1 MSATLEAASHRRT
14 VWLLAWP
21 LILSN
26 LTVPLLGL
34 VDTAVMGHLPDTRY
48 LGAVTLGA
56 TLFSFLY
63 WGFGFL
69 RMGTTGLAAQR
80 AGADDANGQR
90 LVLAQALGLGAV
102 IGIGLLA
109 LQVPLIRVGLW
120 LLDGSAEVS
129 HLAEV
134 YARIRMWSAPAV
146 LANYALLGW
155 FLGLGNSRYIL
166 LLMLTNN
173 LVNIVLD
180 LVFVLGLGMTVGGVA
195 LASVIADYSAL
206 ALGLWLARGV
216 MQRIGGTLP
225 GAELLRIG
233 AYRQLVAVNSALFVR
248 TLCLLFAMAFFTSQ
262 SARQGDLL
270 LAANAVLLQFVVL
283 ASYGLDGFAH
293 ATESLVG
300 RAIGR
305 KDPALFR
312 SQVRA
317 ATEWSILLTLCLS
330 LSYWVGGQALIAGLT
345 GIDAVRTTAAIYL
358 PWVIVMPLVAMWSY
372 LLDGIFI
379 GATRTRAMRDTML
392 AAVLFAYLP
401 AWYVTTGL
409 GNHGL
414 WLALTL
420 FLLAR
425 SALLGGVFLREWRQ
439 RRWFAQETPADGAL
453 SSRSRESRQ
462 PSSRDSTES
471 THPAPARSDR
481 QPVPVA
487 KSRSAHLRSAAD
499 ARHDRPDSGR

>member
-1 MSATLEAASHRRT
+1 LKQGTRPASHRRT

-34 VDTAVMGHLPDTRY
+34 VDTAVMGHLPDSRY

-56 TLFSFLY
+56 TVFSVLY

-80 AGADDANGQR
+80 TGAADADGQR
-90 LVLAQALGLGAV
+90 RVLAQALALGAA
-102 IGIGLLA
+102 IGGLLLV
-109 LQVPLIRVGLW
+109 LQTPLVRLGLW
-120 LLDGSAEVS
+120 LLDGSAEVTA
-129 HLAEV
+129 LAET

-166 LLMLTNN
+166 LLMVTNN

-180 LVFVLGLGMTVGGVA
+180 LVFVLGLGWSVGGVA

-206 ALGLWLARGV
+206 GLGLWLAAGLLR
-216 MQRIGGTLP
+216 RIGGSFS
-225 GAELLRIG
+225 GRELLRLH
-233 AYRQLVAVNSALFVR
+233 AYRDLVSINGALFVR

-270 LAANAVLLQFVVL
+270 LAANAVLLQFVML

-305 KDPALFR
+305 RDPALFR

-317 ATEWSILLTLCLS
+317 AAEWSVLLTLCLS
-330 LSYWVGGQALIAGLT
+330 LAYWIGGETVIAGLT
-345 GIDAVRTTAAIYL
+345 GIGEVRATAARYL
-358 PWVIVMPLVAMWSY
+358 PWVVALPLVAMWSY

-379 GATRTRAMRDTML
+379 GATRTKAMRDTML
-392 AAVLFAYLP
+392 AAVLLAYLP
-401 AWYVTTGL
+401 AWHLTTGL

-414 WLALTL
+414 WLAFTL
-420 FLLAR
+420 FFVAR
-425 SALLGGVFLREWRQ
+425 SLLLGLVFRREWREQ
-439 RRWFAQETPADGAL
+439 RWFAPEG
-453 SSRSRESRQ
+453 
-462 PSSRDSTES
+462 
-471 THPAPARSDR
+471 
-481 QPVPVA
+481 
-487 KSRSAHLRSAAD
+487 
-499 ARHDRPDSGR
+499 